1 MNSLVKLVALS
12 LIPGIGGVTLN
23 NLLARFGD
31 IDAVLEADTDQLL
44 AVKGVGK
51 RTAAAIRAADPA
63 QTASDLQRWREAGI
77 TLLTWSNLLYPEILV
92 ELSDA
97 PPVLFCKGTLLTTD
111 HRAVGVVGTRRPSPS
126 ARNFAETLGRELA
139 KRSWTIV
146 SGLAWGID
154 LAAHSGALETGRT
167 VAILGSG
174 VLQLP
179 PKKHAIVR
187 QILANGALL
196 SETHPHQPPSAAS
209 LVARN
214 RLISGMSRA
223 VIVVESGKDSGSLY
237 TARFARKQD
246 RPIFAVDN
254 GSEGNTI
261 LLENGATPLAR
272 LSRLGWS
279 G

>member
-97 PPVLFCKGTLLTTD
+97 PPVLFCKGTLDDRQRTGVGYRSGGPQRCARDRSHGCDTGIGGAAATAEEAC
-111 HRAVGVVGTRRPSPS
+111 HRPPDPRQRR
-126 ARNFAETLGRELA
+126 
-139 KRSWTIV
+139 
-146 SGLAWGID
+146 
-154 LAAHSGALETGRT
+154 
-167 VAILGSG
+167 
-174 VLQLP
+174 
-179 PKKHAIVR
+179 
-187 QILANGALL
+187 
-196 SETHPHQPPSAAS
+196 AS
-209 LVARN
+209 
-214 RLISGMSRA
+214 
-223 VIVVESGKDSGSLY
+223 
-237 TARFARKQD
+237 
-246 RPIFAVDN
+246 
-254 GSEGNTI
+254 
-261 LLENGATPLAR
+261 
-272 LSRLGWS
+272 
-279 G
+279 